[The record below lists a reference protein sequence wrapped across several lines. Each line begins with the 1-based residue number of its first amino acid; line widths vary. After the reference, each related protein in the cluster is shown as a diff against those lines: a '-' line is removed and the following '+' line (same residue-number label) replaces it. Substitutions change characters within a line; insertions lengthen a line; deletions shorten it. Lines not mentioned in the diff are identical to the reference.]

1 MIKFF
6 SKFSFICAF
15 SFIYCEDTYKIS
27 GTILDLEN
35 NGLRKASVTLLNQNG
50 ENVKDTKSKR
60 NGKFEIKKINPG
72 SYTLRAEEKDL
83 GVGLIQINLT
93 NSDLEID
100 VVIPSNIVADSKI
113 DPDKPIES
121 DVTPPKGK
129 FEIKGI
135 VIDKNGDPIS
145 KAEIVLKKN
154 DGKKFK
160 STKSKK
166 NGNFILKKINS
177 DKYIIEATHKK
188 HGEGFA
194 RIKLWGQDEDLKI
207 IIPSEISPEDDSEIV
222 TDKTSDSKRI
232 FTDQS
237 QTEIDSLPQQ
247 RDATPI
253 PQLQFGEMFF
263 EYESNLKKLQSEI
276 DSLKTVVQSYDQKQK
291 MPNISPELL
300 DLISLPKFQHRIE
313 LQNGTVVLGDILEE
327 TDSSLTLSTQIGR
340 LVLKKDMVI
349 RMDKQKLPAPRVEFL
364 GDPFIDYYPDRQV
377 FSGSIKNIGEK
388 RADFV
393 RVIGNLWDQTTSPAG
408 TDSIFI
414 KGTKV
419 IYDSEVI
426 ADTALEPG
434 QVTTYKLVVPVK
446 RGIKPQYHTMDIHW
460 EETQ

>member
-1 MIKFF
+1 MIKIF
-6 SKFSFICAF
+6 SRFLLILIFSI
-15 SFIYCEDTYKIS
+15 IYAKDTYKIS

-35 NGLRKASVTLLNQNG
+35 NGLKKASVTLLNQDG
-50 ENVKDTKSKR
+50 DNVKDTKSKR
-60 NGKFEIKKINPG
+60 NGKFEIKKITPG

-83 GVGLIQINLT
+83 GIGLIQINLT
-93 NSDLEID
+93 NSDLQID
-100 VVIPSNIVADSKI
+100 IVIPSSIVADSKI
-113 DPDKPIES
+113 DPDKLIEN
-121 DVTPPKGK
+121 DQTPPKGK

-135 VIDKNGDPIS
+135 VTDQNGKAVN

-154 DGKKFK
+154 DGKKVK
-160 STKSKK
+160 SIKSKK
-166 NGNFILKKINS
+166 NGSFNFKKINS

-188 HGEGFA
+188 HGKGFA
-194 RIKLWGQDEDLKI
+194 RIKLWGQNENLKI
-207 IIPSEISPEDDSEIV
+207 IIPSEFSPEDDSDLV
-222 TDKTSDSKRI
+222 TDKNDDSKRI
-232 FTDQS
+232 LTDQS
-237 QTEIDSLPQQ
+237 QTELDSLPQQ
-247 RDATPI
+247 RDGTPI
-253 PQLQFGEMFF
+253 PKLQLGELFF

-300 DLISLPKFQHRIE
+300 DLIYLPKFQHRIE
-313 LQNGTVVLGDILEE
+313 LQNGTVVLGDILDE

-349 RMDKQKLPAPRVEFL
+349 RMDEQKLPAPKVEFL
-364 GDPFIDYYPDRQV
+364 GDPFIDYYPDKQV
-377 FSGSIKNIGEK
+377 FSGSIKNVGEK

-393 RVIGNLWDQTTSPAG
+393 RVVGNLWDQTTSPAG

-414 KGTKV
+414 RGTKV

-434 QVTTYKLVVPVK
+434 QIATYKLIILVK